1 MTQKI
6 HLEIVSPDRPILKE
20 EVDEVVV
27 PGIFGEFGVLPG
39 HTTFLSELGS
49 GRLTY
54 TQQGQSKS
62 FEIAGGFA
70 EVHQDQVSVLADS
83 VKE

>member
-6 HLEIVSPDRPILKE
+6 HLEIVTPDKPILKE
-20 EVDEVVV
+20 EIDEVVI

-54 TQQGQSKS
+54 TKGGESKS
-62 FEIAGGFA
+62 IELSGGFA
-70 EVHQDQVSVLADS
+70 EVRSDQVMVLADS
-83 VKE
+83 VKD

>member
-1 MTQKI
+1 MGKLN
-6 HLEIVSPDRPILKE
+6 LEIVTPERPILKE

-27 PGIFGEFGVLPG
+27 PGISGEFGVLPG

-54 TQQGQSKS
+54 LKGGQSKT
-62 FEIAGGFA
+62 FELNGGFA
-70 EVHQDQVSVLADS
+70 EVREDHVTVLADL
-83 VKE
+83 VTG